1 MLRIGEVAARAGVSV
16 RALRYYEEQG
26 LLEAER
32 TPSGQRRYPES
43 AVGRVRFVQ
52 QLYAAG
58 LTSKDVLEVLP
69 CVHTGVATPAMIARL
84 AEQRDGIDR
93 QIAELTAARER
104 LAEIIRIGEQ
114 HVPQGAAV
122 SGPPVGSCRVEAP
135 AA

>member
-43 AVGRVRFVQ
+43 AVGRVQFVQ

-58 LTSKDVLEVLP
+58 LTSKDVLELLP
-69 CVHTGVATPAMIARL
+69 CVHTGIATPAMLARL
-84 AEQRDGIDR
+84 TEQRDGIDR
-93 QIAELTAARER
+93 QIAELTQARGR
-104 LAEIIRIGEQ
+104 LDEVIRISAE
-114 HVPQGAAV
+114 HALPVAAA
-122 SGPPVGSCRVEAP
+122 S
-135 AA
+135 